1 MKQTQEA
8 DFTVLGSQKAPEK
21 HTSLET
27 WLSMAEHEDDAAS
40 RECGRLLVFDTALV
54 TKHVKEN
61 PAVLLRTSS
70 FGTFFKSLTVDG
82 CTVENVTSKKK

>member
-1 MKQTQEA
+1 MDPKRHR
-8 DFTVLGSQKAPEK
+8 KK

-27 WLSMAEHEDDAAS
+27 WPSMAEHEDDAAS
-40 RECGRLLVFDTALV
+40 RECGRLLVFDAALV